1 MNLTSSA
8 LRQKIIALIVI
19 LALSS
24 LITPAFSSELST
36 KRNQLSNVNSALNQT
51 RQKIKQSKN
60 QELQLVG
67 QIDTID
73 ANIMAVQKEYNR
85 LDVELQKASLT
96 REGTER
102 QLAAI
107 QGQLIRTQ
115 QELDFTQAKLSDQ
128 QQTLNTRVENI
139 YKRGNSGFIDVIL
152 NSSDFM
158 SLLNR
163 VRFLEYIVS
172 QDIDIV
178 KRIEQTKR
186 EIEQK
191 KQQVEQD
198 KAAVNSHRIELV
210 GIEQNFRSLTNAKL
224 AQKTN
229 LQNEIN
235 KKQALLGEIKT
246 NRAAYEIAEDQL
258 LDESNVLSSKI
269 RQLEK
274 SVPRGRGST
283 SSESGGGSSS
293 GFVWPTNGHLT
304 SPFGMRMHPILH
316 TMRMHTGVDI
326 GAPYGQT
333 VAAAQDGTVIQA
345 GWVKGYGQTVI
356 ISHGNGISTL
366 YGHLSDIAVSEGDN
380 VSKGQKIGEIGST
393 GLSTGP
399 HLHFE
404 VRKNGDPQNPMNW
417 Y

>member
-1 MNLTSSA
+1 MNLTTT
-8 LRQKIIALIVI
+8 LRQKIIALIVV
-19 LALSS
+19 LALIS
-24 LITPAFSSELST
+24 LVSPAFSSELST
-36 KRNQLSNVNSALNQT
+36 KRNRLGNVKSALNQT
-51 RQKIKQSKN
+51 RQKIQQAKKQ
-60 QELQLVG
+60 EVQLVG
-67 QIDTID
+67 QIESTDGI
-73 ANIMAVQKEYNR
+73 IIAVQKEYDR
-85 LDVELQKASLT
+85 LDAELQKASLN
-96 REGTER
+96 RAGTER
-102 QLAAI
+102 QLAAL

-115 QELDFTQAKLSDQ
+115 QELDFTEAKLSDQ
-128 QQTLNTRVENI
+128 KGTLNTRLQNI

-163 VRFLEYIVS
+163 IRFLEYIVA

-178 KRIEQTKR
+178 KRIEQTKADIQ
-186 EIEQK
+186 EK

-198 KAAVNSHRIELV
+198 KAAVNSQRIELV
-210 GIEQNFRSLTNAKL
+210 GVEQNYRALTNAKL
-224 AQKTN
+224 VQKNN

-235 KKQALLGEIKT
+235 KKQALLNQIKAS
-246 NRAAYEIAEDQL
+246 RSAYELAEDQL
-258 LDESNVLSSKI
+258 LDESSALASKI

-274 SVPRGRGST
+274 NVHPGRGSGT
-283 SSESGGGSSS
+283 SSEPGSSS
-293 GFVWPTNGHLT
+293 GFAWPTDGSMT

-316 TMRMHTGVDI
+316 TMRMHTGIDI
-326 GAPYGQT
+326 GAPYGQS
-333 VAAAQDGTVIQA
+333 VVAAQDGTVIQA

-356 ISHGNGISTL
+356 ISHGDGISTL
-366 YGHLSDIAVSEGDN
+366 YGHLSKILVSEGDS
-380 VSKGQKIGEIGST
+380 VARGETVAKIGST

>member
-1 MNLTSSA
+1 MNLTTT
-8 LRQKIIALIVI
+8 LRQKIIALIVV

-24 LITPAFSSELST
+24 LVSSAFSSELST
-36 KRNQLSNVNSALNQT
+36 KRNQLGTVKSTLSQT
-51 RQKIKQSKN
+51 RQKIQQAKN
-60 QELQLVG
+60 QEVQLVG
-67 QIDTID
+67 QIESID
-73 ANIMAVQKEYNR
+73 GTVMAVQKEYDR
-85 LDVELQKASLT
+85 LDAELQKASLK
-96 REGTER
+96 RAGTER
-102 QLAAI
+102 QLAAL

-115 QELDFTQAKLSDQ
+115 QELDFTEAKLSDQ
-128 QQTLNTRVENI
+128 KGTLNARIQNI
-139 YKRGNSGFIDVIL
+139 YKRGNAGFIDVIL

-163 VRFLEYIVS
+163 VRFLEYIVA

-178 KRIEQTKR
+178 KRIEQTKA
-186 EIEQK
+186 EIQEK

-198 KAAVNSHRIELV
+198 KAAVNSQRIELV
-210 GIEQNFRSLTNAKL
+210 GVEQNYRALTNAKL
-224 AQKTN
+224 VQKNN

-235 KKQALLGEIKT
+235 KKQALLNQIKA
-246 NRAAYEIAEDQL
+246 NRSAYELAEDQL
-258 LDESNVLSSKI
+258 LDESSALASRI

-274 SVPRGRGST
+274 SLGRGRGSNT
-283 SSESGGGSSS
+283 SSEAGGSSS
-293 GFVWPTNGHLT
+293 GFAWPTDGSMT

-326 GAPYGQT
+326 GAPYGQS
-333 VAAAQDGTVIQA
+333 VVAAQDGTVIQA

-356 ISHGNGISTL
+356 ISHGDGISTL
-366 YGHLSDIAVSEGDN
+366 YGHLSQILVSEGDSVN
-380 VSKGQKIGEIGST
+380 KGETIAKVGST

>member
-1 MNLTSSA
+1 MNLTTT
-8 LRQKIIALIVI
+8 LRQKIIALIVV

-36 KRNQLSNVNSALNQT
+36 KRNQLGNVKSALSQT
-51 RQKIKQSKN
+51 RQKIQQAKKQ
-60 QELQLVG
+60 EVQLVG
-67 QIDTID
+67 QIESTDGTIL
-73 ANIMAVQKEYNR
+73 AVQKEYDR
-85 LDVELQKASLT
+85 LDAELQKASLN
-96 REGTER
+96 RAGTER
-102 QLAAI
+102 QLAAL

-115 QELDFTQAKLSDQ
+115 QELDFTEAKLSDQ
-128 QQTLNTRVENI
+128 KGTLNTRIQNI

-163 VRFLEYIVS
+163 VRFLEYIVA

-178 KRIEQTKR
+178 KRIEQTKADIQ
-186 EIEQK
+186 EK

-198 KAAVNSHRIELV
+198 KAAVNSQRIEMV
-210 GIEQNFRSLTNAKL
+210 GIEQNYRALTNAKL
-224 AQKTN
+224 VQKNN
-229 LQNEIN
+229 LQNEIK
-235 KKQALLGEIKT
+235 KKQALLNQIQA
-246 NRAAYEIAEDQL
+246 NRAAYELAEDQL
-258 LDESNVLSSKI
+258 LDESSALASKI

-274 SVPRGRGST
+274 NVRHGRGRGAST
-283 SSESGGGSSS
+283 ESGSSS
-293 GFVWPTNGHLT
+293 GFAWPTDGSMT

-316 TMRMHTGVDI
+316 TMRMHTGIDI
-326 GAPYGQT
+326 GAPYGQS
-333 VAAAQDGTVIQA
+333 VVAAQDGTVIQA

-356 ISHGNGISTL
+356 ISHGDGISTL
-366 YGHLSDIAVSEGDN
+366 YGHLSKILVSEGDN
-380 VSKGQKIGEIGST
+380 VTRGDTIANVGST

-404 VRKNGDPQNPMNW
+404 VRKDGDPQNPMNW